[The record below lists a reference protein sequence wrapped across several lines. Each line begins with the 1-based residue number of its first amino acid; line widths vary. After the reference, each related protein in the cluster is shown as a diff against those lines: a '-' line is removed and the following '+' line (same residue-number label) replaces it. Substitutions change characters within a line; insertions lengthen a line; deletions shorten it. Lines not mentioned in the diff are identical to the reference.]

1 MAKFLLYTNTGISA
15 KIFEG
20 EKMNQD
26 ERNTVVERDVVVRQD
41 RLPGWA
47 VGTMVVLGLLAIGGL
62 GLGWWATTYAQN
74 SRQSASADLQTMRQG
89 YTHDMDAVQ
98 QRMTATEKQ
107 TTDIQDDLTLVTKHL
122 QITQG
127 QLKKARQEAQQ
138 IRDDS
143 KTQIAALNDSVT
155 TQLATKASAEDVTAV
170 TGQVGVVRTD
180 LDATKTD
187 LNDTKNNL
195 QMARSELG
203 TLIAKNH
210 DEVDELRKLGE
221 RDYTEF
227 TIDGRNKDQKVG
239 NVTITLR
246 NADPKKNKFDVTV
259 VADDK
264 RTDKKSRNINEP
276 IFLYAQGSR
285 RAPMEI
291 VVNAID
297 KNKIT
302 GYLSVPKVNQPQAT
316 ASTNGSM

>member
-1 MAKFLLYTNTGISA
+1 
-15 KIFEG
+15 
-20 EKMNQD
+20 MNQD

-264 RTDKKSRNINEP
+264 RTDKKGRNINEP

>member
-1 MAKFLLYTNTGISA
+1 MS
-15 KIFEG
+15 
-20 EKMNQD
+20 QD
-26 ERNTVVERDVVVRQD
+26 ERNTVVERDVVVRNE

-47 VGTMVVLGLLAIGGL
+47 VGTMVLLGLLAIGGL

-74 SRQSASADLQTMRQG
+74 SRQTTQADLQTMRTG
-89 YTHDMDAVQ
+89 YSHDMDAVQ
-98 QRMTATEKQ
+98 QRLTAAEKQ
-107 TTDIQDDLTLVTKHL
+107 STDIQDDLTVVTQKL

-127 QLKKARQEAQQ
+127 QLAKSRKEAAQ
-138 IRDDS
+138 IREDS
-143 KTQIAALNDSVT
+143 KTQLAALNDSVT
-155 TQLATKASAEDVTAV
+155 TQLATKASTDDVTAV

-180 LDATKTD
+180 LDSTKSD

-227 TIDGRNKDQKVG
+227 TIDGRNKDQKIG

-246 NADPKKNKFDVTV
+246 NADPKKNKYDVTV

-264 RTDKKSRNINEP
+264 RTDKKNRNVNEP
-276 IFLYAQGSR
+276 IFLYAQGAR

-291 VVNAID
+291 VVNSVD
-297 KNKIT
+297 KNKIS
-302 GYLSVPKVNQPQAT
+302 GYLSVPKVNVPA
-316 ASTNGSM
+316 ASASASM

>member
-1 MAKFLLYTNTGISA
+1 MPDN
-15 KIFEG
+15 FER
-20 EKMNQD
+20 E
-26 ERNTVVERDVVVRQD
+26 TVVERN

-47 VGTMVVLGLLAIGGL
+47 VGTMVVLALIAVGGL
-62 GLGWWATTYAQN
+62 GMGWWATSYAQT
-74 SRQSASADLQTMRQG
+74 SRQNLSSDIQTLRQG
-89 YTHDMDAVQ
+89 YGKDMDSVQ
-98 QRMTATEKQ
+98 TRLTAAEKQ
-107 TTDIQDDLTLVTKHL
+107 TADIQDDLSVVTKHL

-127 QLKKARQEAQQ
+127 QLKKARAEAQQ
-138 IRDDS
+138 IREDN
-143 KTQIAALNDSVT
+143 A
-155 TQLATKASAEDVTAV
+155 TQLAAMDTKVTDQLSTKADTTQVTEV
-170 TGQVGVVRTD
+170 SGQVGVVRTD

-227 TIDGRNKDQKVG
+227 TIDGKNKDQKIG

-246 NADPKKNKFDVTV
+246 GVDPKKNKFDVTV

-264 RTDKKSRNINEP
+264 RTDKKNRNVNEP
-276 IFLYAQGSR
+276 IFLYAQGAR

-291 VVNAID
+291 VVNSVD

-302 GYLSVPKVNQPQAT
+302 GYLSV
-316 ASTNGSM
+316 

>member
-1 MAKFLLYTNTGISA
+1 
-15 KIFEG
+15 
-20 EKMNQD
+20 MNPD
-26 ERNTVVERDVVVRQD
+26 ERNTVVERDVVVRNE

-47 VGTMVVLGLLAIGGL
+47 VATMVVLGLLAVGGL
-62 GLGWWATTYAQN
+62 GLGWWATNYAQS
-74 SRQSASADLQTMRQG
+74 SRQTTVADMQTMHQG
-89 YTHDMDAVQ
+89 YSHDMDAVQ
-98 QRMTATEKQ
+98 QRLTAAEKQ
-107 TTDIQDDLTLVTKHL
+107 TTDLQDDLTVVTKKM
-122 QITQG
+122 QITQT
-127 QLKKARQEAQQ
+127 QLTKARKEATQ
-138 IRDDS
+138 IREDN
-143 KTQIAALNDSVT
+143 KTQLAALNDSVN
-155 TQLATKASAEDVTAV
+155 TQLAAKASAEDVTAV

-227 TIDGRNKDQKVG
+227 TIDGKNKDQKVG
-239 NVTITLR
+239 NVTITLK

-264 RTDKKSRNINEP
+264 RTDKKGRNVNEP
-276 IFLYAQGSR
+276 IFLYAQGTR

-291 VVNAID
+291 VVNSVD
-297 KNKIT
+297 KNKIS
-302 GYLSVPKVNQPQAT
+302 GYISVPKVNSNGTSAN
-316 ASTNGSM
+316 ASM

>member
-1 MAKFLLYTNTGISA
+1 
-15 KIFEG
+15 
-20 EKMNQD
+20 MNQD

-239 NVTITLR
+239 NVTLTLR

-264 RTDKKSRNINEP
+264 RTDKKGRNINEP

>member
-1 MAKFLLYTNTGISA
+1 
-15 KIFEG
+15 
-20 EKMNQD
+20 MNQD

-107 TTDIQDDLTLVTKHL
+107 TTDIQDDYKVTGVQTCAL
-122 QITQG
+122 PIY
-127 QLKKARQEAQQ
+127 
-138 IRDDS
+138 S

>member
-1 MAKFLLYTNTGISA
+1 MS
-15 KIFEG
+15 
-20 EKMNQD
+20 QD
-26 ERNTVVERDVVVRQD
+26 ERNPVIERDVVVHNES
-41 RLPGWA
+41 LPGWA
-47 VGTMVVLGLLAIGGL
+47 VGTMVLLGLFAIGGL

-74 SRQSASADLQTMRQG
+74 SRQSAAADLQTMRTG

-98 QRMTATEKQ
+98 QRLAATEKQ
-107 TTDIQDDLTLVTKHL
+107 ATDMQDDLTVVTKRM

-127 QLKKARQEAQQ
+127 QLAKARKEAAQ
-138 IRDDS
+138 IREDS
-143 KTQIAALNDSVT
+143 KTQLAALNDSVN
-155 TQLATKASAEDVTAV
+155 TQLATKASTEDVTAV

-239 NVTITLR
+239 SVTITLR
-246 NADPKKNKFDVTV
+246 GADPKRNKFDVTV

-264 RTDKKSRNINEP
+264 RTDKKNRNINEP
-276 IFLYAQGSR
+276 IFLYAQGTR

-291 VVNAID
+291 VVNSVD
-297 KNKIT
+297 KNKIS
-302 GYLSVPKVNQPQAT
+302 GYLSVPKINSSGT
-316 ASTNGSM
+316 SASAGM

>member
-1 MAKFLLYTNTGISA
+1 
-15 KIFEG
+15 
-20 EKMNQD
+20 MNPD
-26 ERNTVVERDVVVRQD
+26 ERNTVERDVVVRNE

-47 VGTMVVLGLLAIGGL
+47 VGTMVVLGLLAVGGL
-62 GLGWWATTYAQN
+62 GLGWWATNYAQT
-74 SRQSASADLQTMRQG
+74 SRQSTVADLQTMHQG
-89 YTHDMDAVQ
+89 YSHDMDAVQ
-98 QRMTATEKQ
+98 QRLSAAEKQ
-107 TTDIQDDLTLVTKHL
+107 TTDLQDDLTVVTKKM

-127 QLKKARQEAQQ
+127 QLAKARKEAAQ
-138 IRDDS
+138 IREDS
-143 KTQIAALNDSVT
+143 AAQVAALNDSVN
-155 TQLATKASAEDVTAV
+155 TQLATKASTEDVTAV

-187 LNDTKNNL
+187 LTDTKNNL

-227 TIDGRNKDQKVG
+227 TIDGKGKEQKVG

-246 NADPKKNKFDVTV
+246 GVDAKKNRFDVTV

-264 RTDKKSRNINEP
+264 RTDKKNRNVNEP
-276 IFLYAQGSR
+276 IFLYAQGTR

-291 VVNAID
+291 VVNSID
-297 KNKIT
+297 KNKIS
-302 GYLSVPKVNQPQAT
+302 GYVSVPKVNST
-316 ASTNGSM
+316 GTSASASM

>member
-1 MAKFLLYTNTGISA
+1 
-15 KIFEG
+15 
-20 EKMNQD
+20 MNSD
-26 ERNTVVERDVVVRQD
+26 ERNTVVERDVVVRNE

-47 VGTMVVLGLLAIGGL
+47 VGTMVLLGLLAVGGL
-62 GLGWWATTYAQN
+62 GLGWWATSYAQN
-74 SRQSASADLQTMRQG
+74 SRQAAAADLQTMRTG

-98 QRMTATEKQ
+98 QRLATTEKQ
-107 TTDIQDDLTLVTKHL
+107 TTDIQDDLTTVTKHL

-127 QLKKARQEAQQ
+127 QLAKARKEAAQ
-138 IRDDS
+138 IREDS
-143 KTQIAALNDSVT
+143 QTQLAALHDSVN
-155 TQLATKASAEDVTAV
+155 TQLATKASTDDVTAV

-227 TIDGRNKDQKVG
+227 TIDGKNKEQKVAG
-239 NVTITLR
+239 VTITLR
-246 NADPKKNKFDVTV
+246 GVDPKKNKFDVTV

-264 RTDKKSRNINEP
+264 RTDKKNRNVNEP
-276 IFLYAQGSR
+276 IFLYAQGTR

-291 VVNAID
+291 VVNSVD
-297 KNKIT
+297 KNKIS
-302 GYLSVPKVNQPQAT
+302 GYLSVPKINSNGT
-316 ASTNGSM
+316 SASASM

>member
-1 MAKFLLYTNTGISA
+1 MTQ
-15 KIFEG
+15 E
-20 EKMNQD
+20 
-26 ERNTVVERDVVVRQD
+26 ERNSAGDREVVVRQD

-47 VGTMVVLGLLAIGGL
+47 VGTMVVLGLLAVGGL
-62 GLGWWATTYAQN
+62 GLGWWATTYAQT
-74 SRQSASADLQTMRQG
+74 SRQTTAADMQTMRQG

-98 QRMTATEKQ
+98 QRLTAAEKS
-107 TTDIQDDLTLVTKHL
+107 TTDIQDDLTVVTKHL
-122 QITQG
+122 QITQS
-127 QLKKARQEAQQ
+127 QLKKARDEAQQ
-138 IRDDS
+138 IREDS
-143 KTQIAALNDSVT
+143 KTQLAALNDTVT
-155 TQLATKASAEDVTAV
+155 TQLATKASTDDVTAV

-227 TIDGRNKDQKVG
+227 TIDGRNKEQKVG
-239 NVTITLR
+239 NVALTLR
-246 NADPKKNKFDVTV
+246 SADPKSNKFTVTV

-264 RTDKKSRNINEP
+264 RVESKNRNINEP

-285 RAPMEI
+285 RAPLEI
-291 VVNAID
+291 VVNSID

-302 GYLSVPKVNQPQAT
+302 GYVSVPKVNQPAT
-316 ASTNGSM
+316 ASNNGGM

>member
-1 MAKFLLYTNTGISA
+1 VAKFLLYTNTGISA

-89 YTHDMDAVQ
+89 YTHDMDAVK

-264 RTDKKSRNINEP
+264 RTDKKGRNINEP

>member
-1 MAKFLLYTNTGISA
+1 MSTNDRDI
-15 KIFEG
+15 EY
-20 EKMNQD
+20 
-26 ERNTVVERDVVVRQD
+26 ERDVIVRNE

-47 VGTMVVLGLLAIGGL
+47 VATMVVLGLLAIGGL
-62 GLGWWATTYAQN
+62 GLGLRANSYAQT
-74 SRQSASADLQTMRQG
+74 SRQAAASDLQALRQG

-98 QRMTATEKQ
+98 QRLASTEKQ
-107 TTDIQDDLTLVTKHL
+107 TTDIQDDLTVVTKHL

-127 QLKKARQEAQQ
+127 QLAKARKEAAQ
-138 IRDDS
+138 IREDS
-143 KTQIAALNDSVT
+143 NTQLAALHDSVNS
-155 TQLATKASAEDVTAV
+155 QLATKASTDEVVAV

-187 LNDTKNNL
+187 LNETKNNL

-227 TIDGRNKDQKVG
+227 TIDGKNKDQKIG

-246 NADPKKNKFDVTV
+246 NTDPKKNKYDVTV

-264 RTDKKSRNINEP
+264 RADKKNRNVNEP
-276 IFLYAQGSR
+276 IFLYAQGTR

-291 VVNAID
+291 VVNSVD

-302 GYLSVPKVNQPQAT
+302 GYLSVPKVNQPQA
-316 ASTNGSM
+316 ASSASM

>member
-1 MAKFLLYTNTGISA
+1 
-15 KIFEG
+15 
-20 EKMNQD
+20 MNQD

-187 LNDTKNNL
+187 LNGTTTTRSAGARHINRYYDWVYSDT
-195 QMARSELG
+195 ARLKPKPTKQEW
-203 TLIAKNH
+203 AP
-210 DEVDELRKLGE
+210 LRA
-221 RDYTEF
+221 RPDTF
-227 TIDGRNKDQKVG
+227 VG
-239 NVTITLR
+239 HR
-246 NADPKKNKFDVTV
+246 
-259 VADDK
+259 
-264 RTDKKSRNINEP
+264 
-276 IFLYAQGSR
+276 
-285 RAPMEI
+285 
-291 VVNAID
+291 
-297 KNKIT
+297 
-302 GYLSVPKVNQPQAT
+302 
-316 ASTNGSM
+316 

>member
-1 MAKFLLYTNTGISA
+1 MT
-15 KIFEG
+15 
-20 EKMNQD
+20 QD
-26 ERNTVVERDVVVRQD
+26 ERNVVVERDVVVRNE

-74 SRQSASADLQTMRQG
+74 SRQAATADLQTMRQG

-98 QRMTATEKQ
+98 QRLTSNEKQ
-107 TTDIQDDLTLVTKHL
+107 TTDIQDDLTVVTKRL
-122 QITQG
+122 QITNG
-127 QLKKARQEAQQ
+127 QLKKARDEAKQ

-155 TQLATKASAEDVTAV
+155 TQLATKASTEEVTAV
-170 TGQVGVVRTD
+170 NGQVGVVRTD

-227 TIDGRNKDQKVG
+227 TIDGKNKDQKVG

-246 NADPKKNKFDVTV
+246 GADPKKNKFDVTV

-264 RTDKKSRNINEP
+264 RTDKKGRNINEP
-276 IFLYAQGSR
+276 IFFYAQGSR

-291 VVNAID
+291 VVNSVD

-302 GYLSVPKVNQPQAT
+302 GYLSVPKVNQPA
-316 ASTNGSM
+316 ASASASM

>member
-1 MAKFLLYTNTGISA
+1 MSL
-15 KIFEG
+15 
-20 EKMNQD
+20 D
-26 ERNTVVERDVVVRQD
+26 ERNSEFERDEYLRND

-47 VGTMVVLGLLAIGGL
+47 VATMVLLGLLAIGGL
-62 GLGWWATTYAQN
+62 GLGLRATSYAQS
-74 SRQSASADLQTMRQG
+74 SRQAAAADLQSLRQG

-98 QRMTATEKQ
+98 QRLATTEKQ
-107 TTDIQDDLTLVTKHL
+107 TVDIQDDLTVVTKHL

-127 QLKKARQEAQQ
+127 QLVKARKEAAQ
-138 IRDDS
+138 IREDS
-143 KTQIAALNDSVT
+143 NTQLAALHDSVNS
-155 TQLATKASAEDVTAV
+155 QLATKASTDEVVAV

-187 LNDTKNNL
+187 LNETKNNL

-227 TIDGRNKDQKVG
+227 TINGKNQEQKIG

-246 NADPKKNKFDVTV
+246 GVDTKKNKYDVTV

-264 RTDKKSRNINEP
+264 RTDKKGRNVNEP
-276 IFLYAQGSR
+276 IFFYAQGSR

-291 VVNAID
+291 VVNSID

-302 GYLSVPKVNQPQAT
+302 GYLSVPKVMQPQASSS
-316 ASTNGSM
+316 ASM

>member
-1 MAKFLLYTNTGISA
+1 MT
-15 KIFEG
+15 
-20 EKMNQD
+20 D
-26 ERNTVVERDVVVRQD
+26 ERNTVQRDVVVRQD

-47 VGTMVVLGLLAIGGL
+47 VGTMIVLGLIAVGGL

-74 SRQSASADLQTMRQG
+74 SRQTTTADMQTMRQG
-89 YTHDMDAVQ
+89 YTHDMDTVQ
-98 QRMTATEKQ
+98 QRLAATEKQ
-107 TTDIQDDLTLVTKHL
+107 TTDLQDDLTVVTKKL

-127 QLKKARQEAQQ
+127 QLSKARAEAKQ
-138 IRDDS
+138 IREDS
-143 KTQIAALNDSVT
+143 NTQLAALHDSVT
-155 TQLATKASAEDVTAV
+155 TQLATKASTEDVTAV

-227 TIDGRNKDQKVG
+227 TIDGKNKEQKVG
-239 NVTITLR
+239 NVSITLR
-246 NADPKKNKFDVTV
+246 GVDPKKNRFDVTV

-264 RTDKKSRNINEP
+264 RTDRKNRNVNEP
-276 IFLYAQGSR
+276 IFIYAQGTR
-285 RAPMEI
+285 RSPMEI
-291 VVNAID
+291 VVNSVD
-297 KNKIT
+297 KNKIS
-302 GYLSVPKVNQPQAT
+302 GYVSVPKVNSTTST
-316 ASTNGSM
+316 ASTNGTR

>member
-1 MAKFLLYTNTGISA
+1 
-15 KIFEG
+15 
-20 EKMNQD
+20 MNSD
-26 ERNTVVERDVVVRQD
+26 ERNTVIERDVVVRNE

-47 VGTMVVLGLLAIGGL
+47 VGTMVLLGLLAIGGL

-74 SRQSASADLQTMRQG
+74 SRQSASADLQTMRTG

-98 QRMTATEKQ
+98 QRLTATEKH
-107 TTDIQDDLTLVTKHL
+107 TTDIQDDLTVVTKHL

-127 QLKKARQEAQQ
+127 QLKKARVEAAQ
-138 IRDDS
+138 IREDS
-143 KTQIAALNDSVT
+143 KTQLAALNESVN
-155 TQLATKASAEDVTAV
+155 TQLATKANSEEVVAV

-180 LDATKTD
+180 LDATKVD

-239 NVTITLR
+239 SVTITLKS
-246 NADPKKNKFDVTV
+246 ADPKSNKFEVVV

-264 RTDKKSRNINEP
+264 RTDKKNRNVNEP

-291 VVNAID
+291 VVNSVD
-297 KNKIT
+297 KNKIS
-302 GYLSVPKVNQPQAT
+302 GYLSVPKVNTTGTSAN
-316 ASTNGSM
+316 ASM